1 MHAVIDVVAATHRIL
16 LGETEL
22 IIRSRVYLH
31 FYSTRIPGIFHTL
44 SYDTYILVVR
54 CMKQNKDA
62 VWSLVLLLGTGVR
75 ARTHMISYIC
85 T

>member
-1 MHAVIDVVAATHRIL
+1 MCSKVYDVLFMRFVL
-16 LGETEL
+16 LMRL
-22 IIRSRVYLH
+22 V
-31 FYSTRIPGIFHTL
+31 PGIFDAY
-44 SYDTYILVVR
+44 SYDRNILVVR